1 MFFYTKNTHKLCK
14 FSTADKIC
22 EAALTLF
29 AEQGFFNT
37 SIHHIQEKS
46 QVSIGSIYH
55 HFGNKK
61 TIANQLQTQ
70 ILTQMDL
77 AFAEVIAQNESCQ
90 DTSFQDKYLQ
100 LINLLF
106 TMTEEEP
113 RTMKF
118 IFHSKYSEYSNLHK
132 SIFQSAPFKS
142 IYNEVVND
150 CNSPIIAE
158 QLDSIDLIMATLFSL
173 PIQLIQ
179 LRLDKVLTK
188 PITQRTE
195 IVFKTVWGGLCK
207 EY

>member
-1 MFFYTKNTHKLCK
+1 MFFYTKNTHKLCE

-37 SIHHIQEKS
+37 SIHHIQAKS

-61 TIANQLQTQ
+61 AIANQIQKQ

-77 AFAEVIAQNESCQ
+77 AFIDVISQSQ
-90 DTSFQDKYLQ
+90 SFQDKYLQ

-106 TMTEEEP
+106 TMTEDEP

-150 CNSPIIAE
+150 CNSPVIAE
-158 QLDSIDLIMATLFSL
+158 QLESIDLIMSTLFSL

-179 LRLDKVLTK
+179 LRLDKVLTQ
-188 PITQRTE
+188 PITQRTD